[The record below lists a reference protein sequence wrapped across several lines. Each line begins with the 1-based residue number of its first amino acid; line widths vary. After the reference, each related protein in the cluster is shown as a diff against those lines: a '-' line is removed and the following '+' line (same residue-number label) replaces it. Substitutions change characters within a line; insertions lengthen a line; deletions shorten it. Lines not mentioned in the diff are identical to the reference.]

1 LSTKINDYNTSLDKK
16 KNDIKKTIRKIN
28 KADKDIQVHKAME
41 QQNKGKPKPITFV
54 EQKNRV
60 AVLRVVKKNW
70 ERKIEI
76 AKLEARKARTILR
89 KRNDRQTDQA
99 YNFDQ

>member
-1 LSTKINDYNTSLDKK
+1 MSTKINDYNTSLDKK

-28 KADKDIQVHKAME
+28 KADKDNQVHKAME
-41 QQNKGKPKPITFV
+41 QQNKGKSKPVTFV

-76 AKLEARKARTILR
+76 AELEASKARTILR
-89 KRNDRQTDQA
+89 KRNDMQMD
-99 YNFDQ
+99 

>member
-28 KADKDIQVHKAME
+28 KADKDNQVHKAME
-41 QQNKGKPKPITFV
+41 QQNKGKSKPVTFV

-76 AKLEARKARTILR
+76 AELEASKARTILR
-89 KRNDRQTDQA
+89 KRNDMQID
-99 YNFDQ
+99 